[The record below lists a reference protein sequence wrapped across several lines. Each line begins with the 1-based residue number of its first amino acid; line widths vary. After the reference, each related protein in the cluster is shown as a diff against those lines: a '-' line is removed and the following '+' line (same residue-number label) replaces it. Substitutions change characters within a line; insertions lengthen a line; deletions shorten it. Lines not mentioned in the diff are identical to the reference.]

1 MISRRNFITA
11 GVAALPALA
20 GVPRWLHAADRA
32 ARIGADDAARML
44 QLSHTHTGERLA
56 VEYFGAGHYHH
67 EALSEVDRFLRDFR
81 TGAVHRIDPSLLD
94 ILHQL
99 RTATGATEP
108 FEVISGYRS
117 PRTNAMLRTRGG
129 GGVASN
135 SLHMQGKAI
144 DIRLPGVSLKDLRD
158 AALDL
163 KRGGVGYY
171 PASQFVHVD
180 TGRVRRW

>member
-44 QLSHTHTGERLA
+44 RLNHTHTGERLA
-56 VEYFGAGHYHH
+56 IEYFTGGHYQH

-99 RTATGATEP
+99 RSATGATEP

-135 SLHMQGKAI
+135 SLHIQGKAI
-144 DIRLPGVSLKDLRD
+144 DIRLPGVSLKHLRD